1 MKTSFFCRTARPA
14 RVSRFHCV
22 LAGFVLLG
30 LGARAATFSGNV
42 RDDGLNLGGV
52 RVEYLWSGPV
62 TGGSGSVTTDGNGNW
77 SSSGWGPLTT
87 VVFGPSQAG
96 YSFSPPSRTVKT
108 DIFGGGSQSGLNFE
122 RISYSISGIVTRGGV
137 GLGGVIVTL
146 SGPLTPVSVTASDGS
161 FSFLRLPSGTYTIT
175 PSRPGTVFAPANRT
189 VTLSPSQTAQNFS
202 ILLPTVT
209 TLAATD
215 VAFGDAVLNGRFEGE
230 GTLATSVWFEYGTGG
245 AFDSV
250 TPTQVFAPGS
260 VLLPVSAA
268 VSGLSGGVT
277 YNFRLVGAN
286 NNGTNYGAIQTF
298 VMPFPPALTAVNLD
312 GINDY
317 VQVASNPFPGVT
329 NTFTI
334 ELWVNP
340 TATRAA
346 TPETV
351 AGTFGVGLQR
361 YAVFPDHGDNGYGA
375 GHAGAGLSIGSNGI
389 SVFEHGAN
397 YLPSLLVYS
406 NSISDWTHVAL
417 VYVNRQ
423 PQLYVNGTLVRTGL
437 TSTKTFVHASAN
449 LGGSAQAIGYGNYQ
463 GQLDEVRIWNVA
475 RSATDIQSGLQRR
488 LFGTEPGL
496 VAYYQFNV

>member
-22 LAGFVLLG
+22 FAGFVMLE
-30 LGARAATFSGNV
+30 LGAMAATFSGNV
-42 RDDGLNLGGV
+42 RDDRLNLGGV

-108 DIFGGGSQSGLNFE
+108 DILGGGSQSGLNFE
-122 RISYSISGIVTRGGV
+122 RISYSISGTVTRGGV

-230 GTLATSVWFEYGTGG
+230 GTLETSVWFEYGTGG

-334 ELWVNP
+334 ELWV
-340 TATRAA
+340 
-346 TPETV
+346 
-351 AGTFGVGLQR
+351 
-361 YAVFPDHGDNGYGA
+361 
-375 GHAGAGLSIGSNGI
+375 
-389 SVFEHGAN
+389 
-397 YLPSLLVYS
+397 
-406 NSISDWTHVAL
+406 
-417 VYVNRQ
+417 
-423 PQLYVNGTLVRTGL
+423 
-437 TSTKTFVHASAN
+437 
-449 LGGSAQAIGYGNYQ
+449 
-463 GQLDEVRIWNVA
+463 
-475 RSATDIQSGLQRR
+475 
-488 LFGTEPGL
+488 
-496 VAYYQFNV
+496 